1 MKPRIIAISGPSGSG
16 KSLFS
21 KTLCEEAQREA
32 PDLDVILI
40 QEDAYYRDQSHK
52 AFAERELANYDH
64 PDAIEYEL
72 LVAHLCA
79 LRDGQSIDVPV
90 YDYSQHTR
98 SQTTRQVKPAPV
110 IILEGI
116 LLLTQRTIRDL
127 CDMKFFLDTPLDICL
142 LRRIQRDLK
151 ERGRSLDSIVSQYES
166 TVRPM
171 YKRYIEPSSRH
182 ADMLITR
189 GGRNRVALDLV
200 RLTVLD
206 IQRQLSPV

>member
-21 KTLCEEAQREA
+21 KTLCEEVRREA
-32 PDLDVILI
+32 PDLDVVLI

-52 AFAERELANYDH
+52 AFSERELANYDH

-72 LVAHLCA
+72 LETQLRELCEGRA
-79 LRDGQSIDVPV
+79 VSAPL

-98 SQTTRQVKPAPV
+98 SAETRELRPAPV

-116 LLLTQRTIRDL
+116 LLLTQRSIRDL

-142 LRRIQRDLK
+142 LRRIQRDLI
-151 ERGRSLDSIVSQYES
+151 ERGRSLESIVSQYES

-171 YKRYIEPSSRH
+171 YKRFIEPSARH
-182 ADMLITR
+182 ADMLIAR
-189 GGRNRVALDLV
+189 GGKNRVALDLV

-206 IQRQLSPV
+206 IQRQLGRL